1 MSETILSLQ
10 NIHKTFGTAEA
21 LSGVSLEVERGEF
34 LTLLGPSGCGKTT
47 TLRII
52 AGLEAPDSGQVL
64 LQGQDVTGW
73 EPNRR
78 NVNTVFQSYALFPHM
93 NVARNIG
100 YGLRLKKTP
109 KPEIARRVEEMLA
122 LVQLPGYGG
131 RLPNQLSGGQRQR
144 VAIARAIVNDP
155 AVLLLDEPLGALDL
169 QLRRQMQTEL

>member
-78 NVNTVFQSYALFPHM
+78 NVNTVFQSYALFPDRKS
-93 NVARNIG
+93 V
-100 YGLRLKKTP
+100 
-109 KPEIARRVEEMLA
+109 V
-122 LVQLPGYGG
+122 
-131 RLPNQLSGGQRQR
+131 
-144 VAIARAIVNDP
+144 
-155 AVLLLDEPLGALDL
+155 
-169 QLRRQMQTEL
+169 